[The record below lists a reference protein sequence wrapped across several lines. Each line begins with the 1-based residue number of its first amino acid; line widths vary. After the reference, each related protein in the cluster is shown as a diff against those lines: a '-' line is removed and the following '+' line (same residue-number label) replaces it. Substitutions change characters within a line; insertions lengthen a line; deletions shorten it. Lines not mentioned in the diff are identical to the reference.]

1 MSYNIRKAMA
11 LLSLLAVMTACGDTQ
26 QQALL
31 PNGSAAESAFTQ
43 KSSDTADSSMAIS
56 TEDAAVSLNATPDG
70 LPVPP
75 QVAEKLYGI
84 AQTTGAVRVIV
95 GFNAPPELP
104 DGFMAEG
111 TLGGGYKKNPAA
123 NQNAIAAQRASIQRI
138 QDRILDRVSFKN
150 KAKSK
155 KFSSIPYM
163 ALEVDTA
170 DFQALLASPEV
181 THIQEDIAV
190 PPMLTESV
198 PLIGGSGGSFSG
210 QSGSG
215 QTVAILDT
223 GVATGHPVFS
233 GKIVSEACYSTAMSG
248 QSTSVC
254 PNGQNS
260 QTGSGAGINCNTAIT
275 GCDHGTHVA
284 AIAAGTTGVAK
295 DAKIIAIQVFS
306 NHSGRALSWS
316 SDQIAAL
323 ERVYALRSDYNIAS
337 VNMSLGGG
345 GPYASSCDAG
355 NAAFKAAVDNL
366 RSVGIATVIASGNDG
381 FTTGISSPA
390 CVSTAIA
397 VGSTSKQNTV
407 ASYSNSSSLIKL
419 LAPGSSIY
427 AAVPGNTYA
436 YKSGTSMATPHVAGA
451 WAVMKSK
458 KPTATVDEV
467 LNTLI
472 GTGVSIRDTRNN
484 VTKPRIKLDTAVSQ
498 LVDVTPYIGDGKADI
513 LWRNPTTGQNSIW
526 FMDTDGS
533 RLASAALTTVAPPW
547 AIASISDFNGD
558 GKPDIL
564 WRNPTTGQNSVWIM
578 DGTTRTGSVA
588 LTTVVSPWTIASVS
602 DFNGDGKLDIL
613 WRNPTTGQNSVWIM
627 DGTTRTGSVALTTVV
642 SPWTIASVSDLNGD
656 GKPDILWRN
665 PSTGQNSAWIM
676 DGTTRTSSVALTTV
690 AAPWTIASVSGLNGD
705 GKPDI
710 LWRNPS
716 TGQNSV
722 WIMDGTT
729 RTSSVALT
737 TVAAP
742 WTIVAVADLNGD
754 GKPDIL
760 WRNPSTG
767 QNSVWIMDG
776 TTRTSSVALTTVAA
790 PWKIVGTSN

>member
-1 MSYNIRKAMA
+1 
-11 LLSLLAVMTACGDTQ
+11 
-26 QQALL
+26 
-31 PNGSAAESAFTQ
+31 
-43 KSSDTADSSMAIS
+43 
-56 TEDAAVSLNATPDG
+56 
-70 LPVPP
+70 
-75 QVAEKLYGI
+75 
-84 AQTTGAVRVIV
+84 
-95 GFNAPPELP
+95 
-104 DGFMAEG
+104 
-111 TLGGGYKKNPAA
+111 
-123 NQNAIAAQRASIQRI
+123 
-138 QDRILDRVSFKN
+138 
-150 KAKSK
+150 
-155 KFSSIPYM
+155 M

-472 GTGVSIRDTRNN
+472 GTGVSIKDTRNN

-498 LVDVTPYIGDGKADI
+498 LIDVNAYIADGQPDMFWWNSSTGDMYYWFLNGATRVAYAQITTNTGTALRVASPWQI
-513 LWRNPTTGQNSIW
+513 LSQK
-526 FMDTDGS
+526 
-533 RLASAALTTVAPPW
+533 
-547 AIASISDFNGD
+547 DFNGD
-558 GKPDIL
+558 GKSDIL
-564 WRNPTTGQNSVWIM
+564 WRNATTGDMYIYYM
-578 DGTTRTGSVA
+578 DGNILANYAQIKNTSNAAVKVPA
-588 LTTVVSPWTIASVS
+588 PWYIMHVT
-602 DFNGDGKLDIL
+602 DFNGDGKLDYF
-613 WRNPTTGQNSVWIM
+613 WWNTKTGDMYIYYMNGAQLESYAQITS
-627 DGTTRTGSVALTTVV
+627 GGSPVRAA
-642 SPWTIASVSDLNGD
+642 SPWNIIKLADFDGD
-656 GKPDILWRN
+656 GKLDIFWWN
-665 PSTGQNSAWIM
+665 STTGEMYIWYMNGPA
-676 DGTTRTSSVALTTV
+676 RTS
-690 AAPWTIASVSGLNGD
+690 VSFPV
-705 GKPDI
+705 K
-710 LWRNPS
+710 
-716 TGQNSV
+716 
-722 WIMDGTT
+722 
-729 RTSSVALT
+729 
-737 TVAAP
+737 
-742 WTIVAVADLNGD
+742 
-754 GKPDIL
+754 
-760 WRNPSTG
+760 
-767 QNSVWIMDG
+767 
-776 TTRTSSVALTTVAA
+776 
-790 PWKIVGTSN
+790 